1 MKSPIKQPST
11 AAKTINGSTQAKT
24 AKKPLNGKKE
34 PATAAEDTAPNLA
47 PVKLLKRYLKEHY
60 QFRYNEVTKE
70 VEFRS
75 QKAKTVF
82 VPLDE
87 EQALPELR
95 IELAEMGFKSYK
107 TYLSDLVR
115 TKDLCSRY
123 NPFEDYFTTLPPWDG
138 TRDYISQLSGYV
150 VAKDQ
155 AWFDR
160 MLRKHLIRTVACALR
175 RLPFNKHCFVLL
187 GEQHDG
193 KTSFIRY
200 LCPPAL
206 VDYYKENPPLDHK
219 DSTLAL
225 SQNILINL
233 DELHDLNKADASRVK
248 TLFSQADTKVRGHY
262 AVKDARQSRYA
273 SFFGTLNERE
283 FLNDVTGNVR
293 WLVFEISGIRHDS
306 GGKQGYAWNVDINR
320 VWAQAY
326 ALLLAGESMELTR
339 SEVEEVEQRNKA
351 YQKAT
356 PEIETIAKYLVPAG
370 RDEIGVYFLTST
382 DILRSLTA
390 ATAGTVKLNSVMIGR
405 ALTFLGFKREKRHV
419 YGYYV
424 RAQKKIISEIIE
436 NHLTIL
442 PSSQ

>member
-1 MKSPIKQPST
+1 MKTPKKQTSTGLKAPKAPI
-11 AAKTINGSTQAKT
+11 QAKAT
-24 AKKPLNGKKE
+24 IKPLNGQKR
-34 PATAAEDTAPNLA
+34 PAVAAEDAAPNLA
-47 PVKLLKRYLKEHY
+47 PVKLLERYLKERY
-60 QFRYNEVTKE
+60 AFRFNEVTKE
-70 VEFRS
+70 IEYQDRRE
-75 QKAKTVF
+75 KTDF

-95 IELAEMGFKSYK
+95 IELAKAGFKSYK

-123 NPFEDYFTTLPPWDG
+123 NPFEDYFTALPRWNG
-138 TRDYISQLSGYV
+138 KRDYIAELCGYV

-155 AWFDR
+155 VWFSQ

-206 VDYYKENPPLDHK
+206 LDYYKENPPLDHK

-248 TLFSQADTKVRGHY
+248 TLFSQSDTKVRGHH
-262 AVKDARQSRYA
+262 AVRDARQSRYA

-306 GGKQGYAWNVDINR
+306 GGKQGYARNVDINR

-326 ALLLAGESMELTR
+326 ALLLAAEPMELTR
-339 SEVEEVEQRNKA
+339 QEVDEVERHNKA

-356 PEIETIAKYLVPAG
+356 PEIEMIAKYFAPAD
-370 RDEIGVYFLTST
+370 RDEERAYFLTST
-382 DILRSLTA
+382 DILRCLTT
-390 ATAGTVKLNSVMIGR
+390 ATAGSVKLNSVMVGR
-405 ALTFLGFKREKRHV
+405 ALTFLGYSRVMNKI
-419 YGYYV
+419 YGYWV
-424 RAQKKIISEIIE
+424 KPKTEIIE
-436 NHLTIL
+436 NHLTYL
-442 PSSQ
+442 LKGS

>member
-1 MKSPIKQPST
+1 MKTSTKQPST
-11 AAKTINGSTQAKT
+11 GKETANGSTQAKP
-24 AKKPLNGKKE
+24 AKKPLNGKKDPV
-34 PATAAEDTAPNLA
+34 PAVEEAAPNLA
-47 PVKLLKRYLKEHY
+47 PVKLLKRYLKERY

-70 VEFRS
+70 VEFRNHKEK
-75 QKAKTVF
+75 KAGF

-138 TRDYISQLSGYV
+138 TRDYISELSGYV
-150 VAKDQ
+150 AAKDQ
-155 AWFDR
+155 AWFAR

-206 VDYYKENPPLDHK
+206 LDYYKENPPLDHK

-225 SQNILINL
+225 SQNLLINL

-248 TLFSQADTKVRGHY
+248 TLFSQSDTKVRGHY

-306 GGKQGYAWNVDINR
+306 GGKEGYARNVAIND

-339 SEVEEVEQRNKA
+339 QEVEEVEQRNKA

-356 PEIETIAKYLVPAG
+356 PEIETIAKYLIPAEPKRRG
-370 RDEIGVYFLTST
+370 SYFVTST

-390 ATAGTVKLNSVMIGR
+390 ATAGTVKLNPVMIGR
-405 ALTFLGFKREKRHV
+405 ALTFLGYPRTMNKV
-419 YGYYV
+419 YGYWVEPKTEFV
-424 RAQKKIISEIIE
+424 R
-436 NHLTIL
+436 NHLTL
-442 PSSQ
+442 LLDKP

>member
-11 AAKTINGSTQAKT
+11 APKITHGPTAKTTI
-24 AKKPLNGKKE
+24 KPLNGKKE
-34 PATAAEDTAPNLA
+34 PAPAAEEAAPNLA
-47 PVKLLKRYLKEHY
+47 PVKLLKRYLKERY
-60 QFRYNEVTKE
+60 KFRYNEVTKE

-75 QKAKTVF
+75 QKAKTAF

-123 NPFEDYFTTLPPWDG
+123 NPFEDYFTTLPPWGG
-138 TRDYISQLSGYV
+138 TRDYIRELSGYV

-155 AWFDR
+155 PWFNR
-160 MLRKHLIRTVACALR
+160 MLRKHLIRSVACALR

-225 SQNILINL
+225 SQNLLINL
-233 DELHDLNKADASRVK
+233 DELHDLNKTDASRVK
-248 TLFSQADTKVRGHY
+248 TLFSQSDTKVRGHY
-262 AVKDARQSRYA
+262 NVRDTRQSRYA

-306 GGKQGYAWNVDINR
+306 GGKQGYARNVDINR

-339 SEVEEVEQRNKA
+339 QEVEEVEQRNKA

-356 PEIETIAKYLVPAG
+356 PEIETIAKYLVPAEPKQEG
-370 RDEIGVYFLTST
+370 AYFVTST

-390 ATAGTVKLNSVMIGR
+390 ATAGTVKLNPVMIGR
-405 ALTFLGFKREKRHV
+405 ALTFLGYPRMMSKV
-419 YGYYV
+419 YGYWV
-424 RAQKKIISEIIE
+424 KPKTEIMK
-436 NHLTIL
+436 NHLTL
-442 PSSQ
+442 LLDK